1 MTTTT
6 LAVLVPLLPFL
17 GAVAGLLLG
26 RTRPRLRTPPRRP
39 AARSPP
45 SALAVVVAVRQGGDQ
60 AVDAA
65 TELTPTGSVPIELAL
80 HIDGFAALVAVLVG
94 LVATCVQIYSTGYL
108 RDDPR
113 YPSYA
118 ALVSLFTSA
127 MLLVVYSGDLMVLL
141 VGWEIMGICS
151 YFLVG
156 HYWETPEAR
165 AASLKAFLVTKLGD
179 VPFLIGLFALAADAG
194 SFRITSILGTVASGG
209 LDHPTLIALLLLAGV
224 AGKSAQFP
232 LHTWLPDAMAG
243 PTPVSAL
250 IHAATMVA
258 AGVYF
263 VARLLPVFAASAAAL
278 VVLAVMAAVT
288 MVGSA
293 LAALAQDDIKRVLA
307 YSTIGQLGY
316 MTGAL
321 AVGDRGAAVFHLLS
335 HGAFKALLFLG
346 GGRDHPR
353 RRHQLAGRHVPDER
367 PARPRPRRLLD
378 DDRGAP
384 RARRDPALQRLLLQ
398 GGRPRRRRARR
409 HRPRRGHPR
418 RRRLDRPRRRPGHRP
433 AHRRLRDP
441 PVAAR
446 LPRPGSRGPRPRQAA
461 HRHERRAVGARRPLA
476 RLRPRH
482 RPRCPTGSTD
492 ATSTP
497 TLTTSVLGTGVALV
511 GGLVTY
517 GAWRH
522 TTAMAAR
529 VPLGAV
535 AAHPD
540 GDAGLVE
547 AEAIASHAP
556 AYGDMASAPDPADP
570 GRLLLGPLHRH
581 AAVGFHLDAVY
592 AALFVRPVQAA
603 ATLVRFLDREVVD
616 TYVRGAGA
624 APRWLGAAVRRAQ
637 TGNVQ
642 TYLERAARRLRRPG
656 GRRRPRRHRGSV
668 SRRDRYQRV
677 RDAVPSRVHRRRP
690 APRRRRRSAA
700 GPARADGEAPEQA
713 VLRHGVTVTGAVLIA
728 AIVLALGF
736 DHDHPSRMQ
745 ATTDISWIPALDVRI
760 HLGIDGISLPL
771 LVLTAL
777 LTFLCALY
785 RYFKM
790 PTGPS
795 PKAFVALAPR
805 PRVRHPR
812 HLRRPRPAAV
822 LPRLRDG
829 AHPDV
834 LPHRPLGR

>member
-6 LAVLVPLLPFL
+6 LAALVPLLPFL
-17 GAVAGLLLG
+17 GAACGLLLG
-26 RTRPRLRTPPRRP
+26 RTAPGFVRP
-39 AARSPP
+39 
-45 SALAVVVAVRQGGDQ
+45 LAVLPTLASLVLAVLVAVRQGGDQ
-60 AVDAA
+60 AIDAA

-94 LVATCVQIYSTGYL
+94 VVATCVQIYSTGYL

-127 MLLVVYSGDLMVLL
+127 MLLVVYSGDLIVLL

-165 AASLKAFLVTKLGD
+165 AASIKAFLVTKLGD
-179 VPFLIGLFALAADAG
+179 VPFLIGLFALATDAG
-194 SFRITSILGTVASGG
+194 SFRITKVLGTVASGG
-209 LDHPTLIALLLLAGV
+209 LHHPTVIALLLLAGV

-263 VARLLPVFAASAAAL
+263 IARLLPVFEASRAAM

-288 MVGSA
+288 MVGSG

-335 HGAFKALLFLG
+335 HGAFKALLFLAAGVIIHAAGTNSLATMSRMRGLRERIPDAYWTMTVALLALAAIPPFSGFFSKESVLGAAEHVVTGHTGNTPLAAGWITLVAGLLTAVLTAAYAMRLWLLAFHGRGAEAPDHGRQPLTMTVVLWVLAVPSLALG
-346 GGRDHPR
+346 GLTYRSLPDWFDGRD
-353 RRHQLAGRHVPDER
+353 L
-367 PARPRPRRLLD
+367 
-378 DDRGAP
+378 
-384 RARRDPALQRLLLQ
+384 
-398 GGRPRRRRARR
+398 
-409 HRPRRGHPR
+409 
-418 RRRLDRPRRRPGHRP
+418 
-433 AHRRLRDP
+433 
-441 PVAAR
+441 
-446 LPRPGSRGPRPRQAA
+446 
-461 HRHERRAVGARRPLA
+461 
-476 RLRPRH
+476 
-482 RPRCPTGSTD
+482 
-492 ATSTP
+492 TP

-511 GGLVTY
+511 GGIVTY
-517 GAWRH
+517 AAWRH
-522 TTAMAAR
+522 TTALASRA
-529 VPLGAV
+529 PLGAV
-535 AAHPD
+535 AAHPE

-556 AYGDMASAPDPADP
+556 AYGGVAYAPDPADP

-592 AALFVRPVQAA
+592 AALFVRPVLAGA
-603 ATLVRFLDREVVD
+603 SLVRFLDREVVE

-624 APRWLGAAVRRAQ
+624 LPRLLGTAVRRAQ

-642 TYLERAARRLRRPG
+642 TY
-656 GRRRPRRHRGSV
+656 V
-668 SRRDRYQRV
+668 SALLAGTV
-677 RDAVPSRVHRRRP
+677 VLAV
-690 APRRRRRSAA
+690 
-700 GPARADGEAPEQA
+700 A
-713 VLRHGVTVTGAVLIA
+713 VLLVATGA
-728 AIVLALGF
+728 
-736 DHDHPSRMQ
+736 
-745 ATTDISWIPALDVRI
+745 
-760 HLGIDGISLPL
+760 
-771 LVLTAL
+771 
-777 LTFLCALY
+777 
-785 RYFKM
+785 
-790 PTGPS
+790 
-795 PKAFVALAPR
+795 
-805 PRVRHPR
+805 
-812 HLRRPRPAAV
+812 
-822 LPRLRDG
+822 
-829 AHPDV
+829 
-834 LPHRPLGR
+834 

>member
-17 GAVAGLLLG
+17 GAAAGLLLG
-26 RTRPRLRTPPRRP
+26 RTAPGFVRP
-39 AARSPP
+39 
-45 SALAVVVAVRQGGDQ
+45 LAVLPTLAALVLAVLVAARQGGGQ

-94 LVATCVQIYSTGYL
+94 CVATCVQLYSTGYL

-127 MLLVVYSGDLMVLL
+127 MFLVVYSGDLMVLL
-141 VGWEIMGICS
+141 VGWEVMGICS

-179 VPFLIGLFALAADAG
+179 VPFLIGLLALATETG
-194 SFRITSILGTVASGG
+194 SFRITKILGAVASGSI
-209 LDHPTLIALLLLAGV
+209 DHPTLIALLLLAGV

-263 VARLLPVFAASAAAL
+263 IARLLPLFEASQAAM

-321 AVGDRGAAVFHLLS
+321 AAGDRGAAVFHLLT
-335 HGAFKALLFLG
+335 HGAFKALLFLAAG
-346 GGRDHPR
+346 VIIHAAGTNSLAAMSRMRDLR
-353 RRHQLAGRHVPDER
+353 ARVPDAYWTMTVALLALAAIPPFSGFFSKESVLVAAEHVATGHTEHAPGAAGWTVLIAGLVTALLTAAYATR
-367 PARPRPRRLLD
+367 LWLLAFRGRGAEAPDHGRQPLVMNAVLWVLAIPSLALGGLAFRLLPD
-378 DDRGAP
+378 WFDG
-384 RARRDPALQRLLLQ
+384 
-398 GGRPRRRRARR
+398 
-409 HRPRRGHPR
+409 
-418 RRRLDRPRRRPGHRP
+418 
-433 AHRRLRDP
+433 
-441 PVAAR
+441 
-446 LPRPGSRGPRPRQAA
+446 
-461 HRHERRAVGARRPLA
+461 
-476 RLRPRH
+476 
-482 RPRCPTGSTD
+482 TD
-492 ATSTP
+492 LTP

-511 GGLVTY
+511 GGIVTY
-517 GAWRH
+517 AAWRH
-522 TTAMAAR
+522 TTALAAP

-540 GDAGLVE
+540 ADAGQVE
-547 AEAIASHAP
+547 AEAIASHTP
-556 AYGDMASAPDPADP
+556 AYGNVASAPDPSDP

-592 AALFVRPVQAA
+592 TALFVRPVQAGA
-603 ATLVRFLDREVVD
+603 SLVRFLDREVVD
-616 TYVRGAGA
+616 TYVRGAGTL
-624 APRWLGAAVRRAQ
+624 PRWLGAAVRHAQ

-642 TYLERAARRLRRPG
+642 TY
-656 GRRRPRRHRGSV
+656 V
-668 SRRDRYQRV
+668 S
-677 RDAVPSRVHRRRP
+677 ALL
-690 APRRRRRSAA
+690 A
-700 GPARADGEAPEQA
+700 G
-713 VLRHGVTVTGAVLIA
+713 TV
-728 AIVLALGF
+728 VLA
-736 DHDHPSRMQ
+736 
-745 ATTDISWIPALDVRI
+745 V
-760 HLGIDGISLPL
+760 
-771 LVLTAL
+771 
-777 LTFLCALY
+777 
-785 RYFKM
+785 
-790 PTGPS
+790 
-795 PKAFVALAPR
+795 
-805 PRVRHPR
+805 
-812 HLRRPRPAAV
+812 AAV
-822 LPRLRDG
+822 LVATG
-829 AHPDV
+829 A
-834 LPHRPLGR
+834 

>member
-17 GAVAGLLLG
+17 AAAAGLLLG
-26 RTRPRLRTPPRRP
+26 RTAPGFVRPLAVLPTL
-39 AARSPP
+39 AAL
-45 SALAVVVAVRQGGDQ
+45 ALAVLVAVRQGGGRSI
-60 AVDAA
+60 DAA

-80 HIDGFAALVAVLVG
+80 HIDGFAALVAVLVCV
-94 LVATCVQIYSTGYL
+94 VASCVQIYSTAYL

-141 VGWEIMGICS
+141 VGWEVMGICS

-179 VPFLIGLFALAADAG
+179 VPFLIGLFALAVDAG
-194 SFRITSILGTVASGG
+194 SFRITTVLGAVASGG

-263 VARLLPVFAASAAAL
+263 VARLLPVFAASGAAL

-288 MVGSA
+288 MTGSA

-346 GGRDHPR
+346 AGVVIHAAGTNSLAAMSRMKDLRDR
-353 RRHQLAGRHVPDER
+353 VPDAYWTMTVALLALAAIPPFSGFFSKEAVLGSAEHAATGHAEAI
-367 PARPRPRRLLD
+367 PSSAGWIVLVSGLLTALLTAAYATRLW
-378 DDRGAP
+378 
-384 RARRDPALQRLLLQ
+384 LL
-398 GGRPRRRRARR
+398 AF
-409 HRPRRGHPR
+409 RGHGAEAP
-418 RRRLDRPRRRPGHRP
+418 DHGKQ
-433 AHRRLRDP
+433 
-441 PVAAR
+441 PVAMNAVLWVLAIPSLAFGLTVGV
-446 LPRPGSRGPRPRQAA
+446 LPDWFDGRS
-461 HRHERRAVGARRPLA
+461 L
-476 RLRPRH
+476 
-482 RPRCPTGSTD
+482 
-492 ATSTP
+492 TP

-511 GGLVTY
+511 GGIVTY
-517 GAWRH
+517 AAWRH
-522 TTAMAAR
+522 TTALAAR

-540 GDAGLVE
+540 ADGGLVE
-547 AEAIASHAP
+547 AEAIATHTA
-556 AYGDMASAPDPADP
+556 AYGDIAYAPDPADP

-581 AAVGFHLDAVY
+581 AATGFHLDAVY
-592 AALFVRPVQAA
+592 AVLFVRPVLAA
-603 ATLVRFLDREVVD
+603 ASLVRFLDREVVE
-616 TYVRGAGA
+616 TYVRGAA
-624 APRWLGAAVRRAQ
+624 AVPNWLGRAVRRAQ

-642 TYLERAARRLRRPG
+642 TYL
-656 GRRRPRRHRGSV
+656 
-668 SRRDRYQRV
+668 
-677 RDAVPSRVHRRRP
+677 
-690 APRRRRRSAA
+690 SALLA
-700 GPARADGEAPEQA
+700 G
-713 VLRHGVTVTGAVLIA
+713 TV
-728 AIVLALGF
+728 VLAIAVVLV
-736 DHDHPSRMQ
+736 
-745 ATTDISWIPALDVRI
+745 ATA
-760 HLGIDGISLPL
+760 
-771 LVLTAL
+771 
-777 LTFLCALY
+777 
-785 RYFKM
+785 
-790 PTGPS
+790 
-795 PKAFVALAPR
+795 
-805 PRVRHPR
+805 
-812 HLRRPRPAAV
+812 
-822 LPRLRDG
+822 G
-829 AHPDV
+829 A
-834 LPHRPLGR
+834 

>member
-26 RTRPRLRTPPRRP
+26 RTAPGFARPLAVLPSV
-39 AARSPP
+39 AAL
-45 SALAVVVAVRQGGDQ
+45 ALAVVVAVRQGGGQ
-60 AVDAA
+60 TVDAA
-65 TELTPTGSVPIELAL
+65 TELTPTGSVPVELAL
-80 HIDGFAALVAVLVG
+80 HIDGFAALVAILVG

-108 RDDPR
+108 RHDPR
-113 YPSYA
+113 YSSYA

-156 HYWETPEAR
+156 HYWETAEAR
-165 AASLKAFLVTKLGD
+165 AASIKAFLVTKLGD
-179 VPFLIGLFALAADAG
+179 VPFLIGLFALAADTG
-194 SFRITSILGTVASGG
+194 SFRITKILGNVASGG

-263 VARLLPVFAASAAAL
+263 IARLLPVFAASAAAL

-288 MVGSA
+288 MAGSA

-321 AVGDRGAAVFHLLS
+321 AVGDRGAAVFHLLA
-335 HGAFKALLFLG
+335 HGAFKALLFLAAG
-346 GGRDHPR
+346 VIIHAAGTNS
-353 RRHQLAGRHVPDER
+353 LAAMSRMKDLRARVPD
-367 PARPRPRRLLD
+367 AYWTMTVALLALAAIPPFSGFFSKESVL
-378 DDRGAP
+378 GA
-384 RARRDPALQRLLLQ
+384 AEHA
-398 GGRPRRRRARR
+398 
-409 HRPRRGHPR
+409 
-418 RRRLDRPRRRPGHRP
+418 
-433 AHRRLRDP
+433 
-441 PVAAR
+441 
-446 LPRPGSRGPRPRQAA
+446 
-461 HRHERRAVGARRPLA
+461 AVGHAESVPGAAGWIVLVSALVTALLTAAYAMRLWLLAFHGHGTEAPDHGKQPLA
-476 RLRPRH
+476 MNSVLWLLALPSLAFGLA
-482 RPRCPTGSTD
+482 TGVLPDWFDGRSL
-492 ATSTP
+492 TP
-497 TLTTSVLGTGVALV
+497 TLTTAVLGTGVALV
-511 GGLVTY
+511 GGIVTY

-522 TTAMAAR
+522 TTAMAGR

-540 GDAGLVE
+540 ADGGLVE
-547 AEAIASHAP
+547 AEAIASHEP
-556 AYGDMASAPDPADP
+556 AYGNVASAPDPSDP

-624 APRWLGAAVRRAQ
+624 LPRWLGTAVRRAQ
-637 TGNVQ
+637 TGNLQ
-642 TYLERAARRLRRPG
+642 TYVSALLAGTVVLVVAA
-656 GRRRPRRHRGSV
+656 
-668 SRRDRYQRV
+668 
-677 RDAVPSRVHRRRP
+677 
-690 APRRRRRSAA
+690 
-700 GPARADGEAPEQA
+700 
-713 VLRHGVTVTGAVLIA
+713 
-728 AIVLALGF
+728 
-736 DHDHPSRMQ
+736 
-745 ATTDISWIPALDVRI
+745 
-760 HLGIDGISLPL
+760 L
-771 LVLTAL
+771 LVATA
-777 LTFLCALY
+777 
-785 RYFKM
+785 
-790 PTGPS
+790 
-795 PKAFVALAPR
+795 
-805 PRVRHPR
+805 
-812 HLRRPRPAAV
+812 
-822 LPRLRDG
+822 G
-829 AHPDV
+829 A
-834 LPHRPLGR
+834 

>member
-17 GAVAGLLLG
+17 GAAAGLLLG
-26 RTRPRLRTPPRRP
+26 RTAPGFVRP
-39 AARSPP
+39 
-45 SALAVVVAVRQGGDQ
+45 LAVLPTLAALVLAVLVASRQGGGR

-65 TELTPTGSVPIELAL
+65 TELTPTGSVPVELAL

-94 LVATCVQIYSTGYL
+94 TVATCVQIYSTGYL

-127 MLLVVYSGDLMVLL
+127 MFLVVYSGDLMVLL

-179 VPFLIGLFALAADAG
+179 VPFLIGLLALATEAG
-194 SFRITSILGTVASGG
+194 SFRITKILGAVANGS

-263 VARLLPVFAASAAAL
+263 VARLLPLFEASRAAM

-321 AVGDRGAAVFHLLS
+321 AAGDRGAAVFHLLT
-335 HGAFKALLFLG
+335 HGAFKALLFLAAG
-346 GGRDHPR
+346 VIIHAAGTNS
-353 RRHQLAGRHVPDER
+353 LAAMSRMHNLRERVPDAYWTMSVALLALAAIPPFSGFFSKESVLGVAEHVATGHTEHAPGAAGWTVLVAGLITALLTAAYATR
-367 PARPRPRRLLD
+367 LWLLAFRGRGAEAPDHGRQPVVMNAVLWVLAIPSLALGGLAFRLLPD
-378 DDRGAP
+378 WFDGQD
-384 RARRDPALQRLLLQ
+384 L
-398 GGRPRRRRARR
+398 
-409 HRPRRGHPR
+409 
-418 RRRLDRPRRRPGHRP
+418 
-433 AHRRLRDP
+433 
-441 PVAAR
+441 
-446 LPRPGSRGPRPRQAA
+446 
-461 HRHERRAVGARRPLA
+461 
-476 RLRPRH
+476 
-482 RPRCPTGSTD
+482 
-492 ATSTP
+492 TP
-497 TLTTSVLGTGVALV
+497 TLTTSVLGTGVALI
-511 GGLVTY
+511 GGIVTY
-517 GAWRH
+517 AAWRH
-522 TTAMAAR
+522 TTSFAAR

-535 AAHPD
+535 AAHPE
-540 GDAGLVE
+540 GDAALVE
-547 AEAIASHAP
+547 AEAIASHEP
-556 AYGDMASAPDPADP
+556 AYGNVASAPDPSDP

-581 AAVGFHLDAVY
+581 AAAGFHLDAVY
-592 AALFVRPVQAA
+592 TTLFVRPVQAGA
-603 ATLVRFLDREVVD
+603 SLVRFLDREVVD

-624 APRWLGAAVRRAQ
+624 LPRWLGAAVRRAQ

-642 TYLERAARRLRRPG
+642 TY
-656 GRRRPRRHRGSV
+656 V
-668 SRRDRYQRV
+668 S
-677 RDAVPSRVHRRRP
+677 ALL
-690 APRRRRRSAA
+690 A
-700 GPARADGEAPEQA
+700 G
-713 VLRHGVTVTGAVLIA
+713 TV
-728 AIVLALGF
+728 VLA
-736 DHDHPSRMQ
+736 
-745 ATTDISWIPALDVRI
+745 V
-760 HLGIDGISLPL
+760 
-771 LVLTAL
+771 
-777 LTFLCALY
+777 
-785 RYFKM
+785 
-790 PTGPS
+790 
-795 PKAFVALAPR
+795 
-805 PRVRHPR
+805 
-812 HLRRPRPAAV
+812 AAV
-822 LPRLRDG
+822 LVATG
-829 AHPDV
+829 A
-834 LPHRPLGR
+834 